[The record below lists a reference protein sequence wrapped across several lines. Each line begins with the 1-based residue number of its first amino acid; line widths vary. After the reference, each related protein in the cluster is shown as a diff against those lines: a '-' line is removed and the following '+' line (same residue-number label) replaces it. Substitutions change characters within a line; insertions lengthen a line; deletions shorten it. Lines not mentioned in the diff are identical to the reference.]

1 MGNIGGSMKKKVL
14 LKGPVLTR
22 SGYGEQTRFAL
33 RSLRSREDLF
43 DIYIQPITWG
53 HTGWLIE
60 GTEERKWMDETIEKT
75 IGYIQSGGQFDISI
89 QSTIPNEFERL
100 APINIGYTA
109 GIETTKVAHEW
120 IQISNQMD
128 SLIVVSSHSAEIFK
142 STEWEAV
149 DQRTNTPVKISLGTH
164 VEHANYPVKSYDLL
178 PDLGFKLPY
187 DNNFLAVAQ
196 FAPRKNLMNTIRWF
210 VEEFRDEEVGL
221 IIKGNI
227 AKNSLIDRS
236 NLHGQLTNFV
246 KSLGEKTCKVHLL
259 HGDMSDEEMHALYRH
274 PQIFGFVSFAH
285 GEGFGLPLFEAAY
298 SGLPVVSTGWSGQL
312 DFLVDESGADRFYN
326 VSYDLKHVQKEVVW
340 DKVIVEQSMWAYPRE
355 ASAKEQMRKCY
366 EERDSNTAAE
376 YAEELKIR
384 FSEDNM
390 YANFVRQ
397 IERTYNIDETMENED
412 DGIVVL

>member
-149 DQRTNTPVKISLGTH
+149 DQRTNTP
-164 VEHANYPVKSYDLL
+164 
-178 PDLGFKLPY
+178 
-187 DNNFLAVAQ
+187 
-196 FAPRKNLMNTIRWF
+196 
-210 VEEFRDEEVGL
+210 
-221 IIKGNI
+221 
-227 AKNSLIDRS
+227 
-236 NLHGQLTNFV
+236 
-246 KSLGEKTCKVHLL
+246 
-259 HGDMSDEEMHALYRH
+259 SDEAAR
-274 PQIFGFVSFAH
+274 A
-285 GEGFGLPLFEAAY
+285 EGDNAEPAAA
-298 SGLPVVSTGWSGQL
+298 TGSN
-312 DFLVDESGADRFYN
+312 DRTC
-326 VSYDLKHVQKEVVW
+326 VTS
-340 DKVIVEQSMWAYPRE
+340 S
-355 ASAKEQMRKCY
+355 
-366 EERDSNTAAE
+366 
-376 YAEELKIR
+376 
-384 FSEDNM
+384 SE
-390 YANFVRQ
+390 
-397 IERTYNIDETMENED
+397 
-412 DGIVVL
+412 G